1 MKVGDIIEILDLVDY
16 TITHKGTIRMIE
28 PCEDIPDL
36 YWIYIRAND
45 CTNEMFALLKANEE
59 ELNTNYDDRI
69 GSYWTIVT
77 NQDDHIVSISPA
89 TI

>member
-1 MKVGDIIEILDLVDY
+1 MPLFLFIRGDYMIGSIIEIIDNIDY
-16 TITHKGTIRMIE
+16 SIITTGTIRMIE

-36 YWIYIRAND
+36 YWIYIR
-45 CTNEMFALLKANEE
+45 ANEE

>member
-1 MKVGDIIEILDLVDY
+1 MKVGDIIDILDLVDY

-36 YWIYIRAND
+36 YWIYIR
-45 CTNEMFALLKANEE
+45 ANEE

>member
-36 YWIYIRAND
+36 YWIYIRAN
-45 CTNEMFALLKANEE
+45 EE
-59 ELNTNYDDRI
+59 ELNANYDDRI

-77 NQDDHIVSISPA
+77 NQGDHIVSISPA